1 MISDRVVAGMLVA
14 SVFSVSAAM
23 VFVSRPAPAMDRETC
38 AELAEVAGY
47 DSEYTSDGT
56 CWLHLDHGV
65 TLPFPQAMDAI
76 GFVFRAAETD
86 KLARLQEIRIAAHGG
101 E

>member
-1 MISDRVVAGMLVA
+1 MVLDRVVAGMLAA
-14 SVFSVSAAM
+14 SVFSVAAAM
-23 VFVSRPAPAMDRETC
+23 VFISRPEPTMDRETC
-38 AELAEVAGY
+38 AELAEMAGY

-65 TLPFPQAMDAI
+65 TLPYPEAMDAI
-76 GFVFRAAETD
+76 VFTFKAAETD